1 MKIGLSRILN
11 EGDGGLSCLSK
22 NQVVRK
28 KVIINISCNLVLNFP
43 LPGGEDVR
51 RTGEGENCRW

>member
-1 MKIGLSRILN
+1 
-11 EGDGGLSCLSK
+11 
-22 NQVVRK
+22 
-28 KVIINISCNLVLNFP
+28 VLNFP